1 MVGELQPC
9 GARQRERSRMVAE
22 PPLHLHRG
30 ERVLLVAIS
39 QHKPGKALDAL
50 AVGSG
55 RSSACRPPYVRMT
68 KLSSSC
74 RTRQRRR
81 LTTSGSK
88 FDIGDATEELHR
100 RERMD
105 PTETPPCIVPLKDVK
120 RWGRG
125 CARVRSKRCLGPSA
139 RRGRQPTAEAAE
151 METRS
156 CPGSG
161 EKIISRREQGCVPL
175 RRQEDILRRGKT
187 LL

>member
-74 RTRQRRR
+74 RTRQRGR

-88 FDIGDATEELHR
+88 FDIGDATE
-100 RERMD
+100 
-105 PTETPPCIVPLKDVK
+105 
-120 RWGRG
+120 
-125 CARVRSKRCLGPSA
+125 
-139 RRGRQPTAEAAE
+139 
-151 METRS
+151 
-156 CPGSG
+156 
-161 EKIISRREQGCVPL
+161 
-175 RRQEDILRRGKT
+175 
-187 LL
+187 